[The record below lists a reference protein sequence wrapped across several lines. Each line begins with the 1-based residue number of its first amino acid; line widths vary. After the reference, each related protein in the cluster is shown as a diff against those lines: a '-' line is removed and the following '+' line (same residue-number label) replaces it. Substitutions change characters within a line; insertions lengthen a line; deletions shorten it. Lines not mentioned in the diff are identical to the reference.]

1 MIDHQE
7 LSEFARELSLALN
20 VGEKDYVLDWLLAS
34 TTVYDA
40 IVGHWV
46 FQKKAG
52 LEWHFGAYVYLD
64 KDLHTQVM
72 QKAR

>member
-1 MIDHQE
+1 MIDRQE

-20 VGEKDYVLDWLLAS
+20 VVEKDYVLGWLLAG

-40 IVGHWV
+40 IVGHRV

-52 LEWHFGAYVYLD
+52 LEWHSGADVYFG
-64 KDLHTQVM
+64 
-72 QKAR
+72 